1 MTPGLHEG
9 GESSTA
15 TGVPAAASRRGAAAA
30 LAAMGCCAAAI
41 GAGDFLLRSVLPHG
55 LGPLLPALGAGAA
68 MLLALRISGVGAA
81 APASAAAELSA
92 APSNPDRLAP
102 ERDGPAPAAPPDRPD
117 EARESDEIADLAAA
131 APTSPGVDRAV
142 RELGGYPTF
151 TEILNRQ
158 MQSVTQLSE
167 AAAGSI
173 LSNLNGVDARI
184 TGLVTYIQQ
193 SGSNDQFGRIVAQM
207 ESQMRQCRELL
218 DRFALRQE
226 EAARLGLQQRSKI
239 SADTRSV
246 LDALEGVSGI
256 ARQTTMLSLDVSI
269 EAARAGEAGKGF
281 SIIASEIRKL
291 ASEVQTLSTG
301 VHGRVESLMRTVAVD
316 LQDQSMRREQA
327 DREAIANITD
337 GLDALTENLATI
349 IAHQRDLLQK
359 VEIEG
364 EAITRPIM
372 DIMGSIQFQDIIR
385 QQLEQLDHMAGMVD
399 EHIRAIGG
407 MLEDRRD
414 DLGEDRLSEK
424 LDNMLSGY
432 VMAQQR
438 ETHLAA
444 GGHAGAPESGSLI
457 ELF

>member
-1 MTPGLHEG
+1 
-9 GESSTA
+9 
-15 TGVPAAASRRGAAAA
+15 
-30 LAAMGCCAAAI
+30 
-41 GAGDFLLRSVLPHG
+41 
-55 LGPLLPALGAGAA
+55 
-68 MLLALRISGVGAA
+68 
-81 APASAAAELSA
+81 
-92 APSNPDRLAP
+92 
-102 ERDGPAPAAPPDRPD
+102 
-117 EARESDEIADLAAA
+117 
-131 APTSPGVDRAV
+131 
-142 RELGGYPTF
+142 
-151 TEILNRQ
+151 
-158 MQSVTQLSE
+158 VTQLSE